1 MKRNLFDEE
10 KTPTLEEIKE
20 NFIDFTA
27 EALPLSNDE
36 LNEDSIPLYK
46 RAKYI
51 LSSFLWKDLDRMK
64 RTAPESCFTKDD
76 PIEVFLNFIREY
88 IARAIVKLDEEGIA
102 VQIIDEFNKNRDPNI
117 SDDEYASRAVKM
129 LMEVTNMQD
138 VIDITKEIPDALDF
152 SNAKDINYPKMDFN
166 RKWKAK
172 LDVVSSDYDDKY
184 IEQVE
189 SYNADLIQH
198 PDEEAIDNVGIVE
211 FMSQITAQ
219 DKQMLM
225 MRLEGKA
232 YEDIATELGYHDH
245 TAVIKR
251 MRRLGETFEKQ
262 VGMNCGFTDKKVKS
276 SYNKTK

>member
-1 MKRNLFDEE
+1 MKRNLFEEE
-10 KTPTLEEIKE
+10 KIPTLEEIKG
-20 NFIDFTA
+20 NFTDFTA
-27 EALPLSNDE
+27 DALPLSNEE
-36 LNEDSIPLYK
+36 LNEDNIPLYK
-46 RAKYI
+46 RTKYI

-76 PIEVFLNFIREY
+76 PVEVFLNFIREY

-102 VQIIDEFNKNRDPNI
+102 AQIIDEFNKNRDPNI
-117 SDDEYASRAVKM
+117 SDDEYVSRAVKM

-138 VIDITKEIPDALDF
+138 IIDITKEIPDALDF
-152 SNAKDINYPKMDFN
+152 SNAKNMNYPKMDFN

-172 LDVVSSDYDDKY
+172 LDLVSSDYDDKFN
-184 IEQVE
+184 EQVE

-198 PDEEAIDNVGIVE
+198 PDEEAIDNVDIGE
-211 FMSQITAQ
+211 FMSHLTVQ
-219 DKQMLM
+219 DKQLLM

-232 YEDIATELGYHDH
+232 YEDIATELGYRDH

-251 MRRLGETFEKQ
+251 MRRLGEAFEKQ
-262 VGMNCGFTDKKVKS
+262 VDINCGFADKNVKS